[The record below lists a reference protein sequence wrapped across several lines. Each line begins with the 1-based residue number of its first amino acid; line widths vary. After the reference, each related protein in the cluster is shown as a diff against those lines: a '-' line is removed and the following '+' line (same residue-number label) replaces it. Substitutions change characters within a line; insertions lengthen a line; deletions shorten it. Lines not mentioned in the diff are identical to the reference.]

1 LSDTKFLGLCLNNIM
16 DWRVHID
23 HLIPK
28 LSSAWYA
35 IRTLKQIMSQELLI
49 MIYCAYF
56 HSLMTYDIIYWGNFP
71 YTIHMFKLQKKKK

>member
-1 LSDTKFLGLCLNNIM
+1 M

-35 IRTLKQIMSQELLI
+35 IRTLKQIISQEMLI
-49 MIYCAYF
+49 MIYYAYF
-56 HSLMTYDIIYWGNFP
+56 HSFMTYGIIYWGNFP
-71 YTIHMFKLQKKKK
+71 YTIHIAEKYNKNNSYF